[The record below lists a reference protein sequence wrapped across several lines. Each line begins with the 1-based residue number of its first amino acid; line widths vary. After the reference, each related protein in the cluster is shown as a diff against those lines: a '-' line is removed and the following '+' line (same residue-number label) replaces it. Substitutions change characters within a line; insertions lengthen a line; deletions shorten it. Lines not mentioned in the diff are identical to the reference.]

1 VSLPDYNGY
10 TEQYLIRSHDMA
22 VSNANDNLGKL
33 GNGGATVAQV
43 SRALAKD
50 AATKNKSKLLLN
62 RFIDLIAKA

>member
-1 VSLPDYNGY
+1 
-10 TEQYLIRSHDMA
+10 MA
-22 VSNANDNLGKL
+22 VSNANDNLEKL

-50 AATKNKSKLLLN
+50 AAIKNKSKILLN